1 MKKIIIILIIA
12 IILIVCALMCVI
24 LYAQNHIADEEMQN
38 PPSMEVDSSVQEVKY
53 DNEFY
58 RIKRCLDLY
67 MTTANQLATADEK
80 EYYEFDFEF
89 DESLDISS
97 SEVMLDLLGEEYKN
111 EFHIDATTVK
121 TQYQNAQKESLVT
134 LLHLYK
140 AQNTENVTSYFA
152 YGMSR
157 DIRNNNIEGISIMI
171 LLDDMHDTFAVYPA
185 EYMQNHGFASM
196 QLGQVLE
203 LNQINEIPIN
213 DNNVMKMVYVSA
225 ETAIQNCFNAYK
237 ELALFNRETAYSI
250 LNEEYK
256 IKRFPT
262 FAEYDAYIQ
271 KNYLKILGMSLE
283 QYSTEYDGDTTQYIC
298 IDQNDNYYIFNEYGA
313 MDFDV
318 QLDIYTLDTTE
329 FLTKYNAGNYQER
342 VILNLNKVQEAVN
355 QGDYRY
361 IYNHLDE
368 TFKQNHFATFEVFS
382 AYMETRYFVNNIF
395 SFDSYQE
402 VGDVA
407 SCTVNI
413 TNGENTAESKQQ
425 TFIMQLGEGTDF
437 VMSFQV

>member
-1 MKKIIIILIIA
+1 MKKVIITLVVGIILVICV
-12 IILIVCALMCVI
+12 LIGVI

-38 PPSMEVDSSVQEVKY
+38 PPYMEVDNAVQEVKY

-58 RIKRCLDLY
+58 RIKRCVDLY
-67 MTTANQLATADEK
+67 MTTANQLATADEE
-80 EYYEFDFEF
+80 EYYDFDFEF
-89 DESLDISS
+89 EENEDTTSS
-97 SEVMLDLLGEEYKN
+97 HAMLNLLGEEYKN
-111 EFHIDATTVK
+111 EFGINVDNIK
-121 TQYQNAQKESLVT
+121 EKYKNAQKESLVT
-134 LLHLYK
+134 VLHVYK
-140 AQNTENVTSYFA
+140 AENTENVTTYFA
-152 YGMSR
+152 YGMAR
-157 DIRNNNIEGISIMI
+157 DIRNNDIEGISLMV
-171 LLDDMHDTFAVYPA
+171 LLDDMHDTFAIYPA
-185 EYMQNHGFASM
+185 EYMQNHGFATM
-196 QLGQVLE
+196 ELGQELE
-203 LNQINEIPIN
+203 LQKIEEIAIN
-213 DNNVMKMVYVSA
+213 DNNIMKIAYISA
-225 ETAIQNCFNAYK
+225 ETAIQNCFQAYK
-237 ELALFNRETAYSI
+237 ELALYNRETAYAI
-250 LNEEYK
+250 LHEKYK
-256 IKRFPT
+256 TKRFPT

-271 KNYLKILGMSLE
+271 NNYVKVLGMSLE
-283 QYSTEYDGDTTQYIC
+283 KYSTEYNGDTTQYIC

-342 VILNLNKVQEAVN
+342 VILNLNKVQEALN

-368 TFKQNHFATFEVFS
+368 TFKQNHFATLEAFS
-382 AYMETRYFVNNIF
+382 AYMQARYFVNNIF

-413 TNGENTAESKQQ
+413 TNADNTAQSRQQ
-425 TFIMQLGEGTDF
+425 TFIMQLGEGTNF